1 MTSVALFISMMISIC
16 AMYWGYVQAEYEIAS
31 RWILGIGVIWF
42 FAQWQR
48 WNWFSSVVLFAFV
61 LFSAFGLMFGFEFHW
76 MLTGSVFALFAWD
89 MTDFRHRLHLAVE
102 DDDSRGLERRHLAR
116 LSLLTL
122 AALLLVSLA
131 LYTQVQ
137 FTFEWG
143 VFLVV
148 VIVVGLIQLVGWFR
162 KQGK

>member
-1 MTSVALFISMMISIC
+1 MTSIALFVSILLSVGSL
-16 AMYWGYVQAEYEIAS
+16 YWGYSSAGFEITS
-31 RWILGIGVIWF
+31 RWVLLAGVVWLL
-42 FAQWQR
+42 ALWQR

-61 LFSAFGLMFGFEFHW
+61 LFSAFGLMFGCEFHW

-89 MTDFRHRLHLAVE
+89 MTDFRRRLHLAVE

-122 AALLLVSLA
+122 AGLLLVSLA

-143 VFLVV
+143 VFLVI
-148 VIVVGLIQLVGWFR
+148 VIVVGLIQLAGWFR
-162 KQGK
+162 KQK